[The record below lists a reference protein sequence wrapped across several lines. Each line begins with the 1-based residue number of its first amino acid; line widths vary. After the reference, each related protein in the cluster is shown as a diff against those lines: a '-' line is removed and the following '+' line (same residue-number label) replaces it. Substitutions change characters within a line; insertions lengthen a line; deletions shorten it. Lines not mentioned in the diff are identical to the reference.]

1 MFRLGKLLT
10 PARSQVRESIEESC
24 PETPLPHS
32 HSRLVGLSARAP
44 LLAFR
49 AFDLTEK
56 PTVELR
62 AKSPR
67 TSGGSGVCF
76 LQQWRLELGSVVTTL
91 HTNFVTCS
99 EIWDIAS
106 IISSSEGRCCDRWF
120 NGRRFHETPNR
131 KVGVGNPNRSSE
143 FRSVAPRHICRLC
156 RVVSKRPRLQ
166 GRKRVLL
173 GHSRDQS
180 AEESGLEA
188 GIGLS

>member
-1 MFRLGKLLT
+1 MRAL
-10 PARSQVRESIEESC
+10 
-24 PETPLPHS
+24 
-32 HSRLVGLSARAP
+32 LSA
-44 LLAFR
+44 FR
-49 AFDLTEK
+49 RPNVEEK

-67 TSGGSGVCF
+67 NSGGSGVCF
-76 LQQWRLELGSVVTTL
+76 LQQWRLESGSVVTTL

-166 GRKRVLL
+166 GKKTGTFGPLQRSKC
-173 GHSRDQS
+173 
-180 AEESGLEA
+180 
-188 GIGLS
+188 